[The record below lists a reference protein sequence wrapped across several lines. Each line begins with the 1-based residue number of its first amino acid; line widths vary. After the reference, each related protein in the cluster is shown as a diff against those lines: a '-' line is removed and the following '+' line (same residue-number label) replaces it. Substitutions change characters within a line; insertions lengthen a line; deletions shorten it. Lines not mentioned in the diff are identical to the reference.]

1 MAVRILITRKFK
13 QKHIEEAYRLLLE
26 LRSLVTLRQGYISG
40 ETLISADDPHEVLVI
55 STWTNLKKWEDW
67 VQTEKRKEYHRKLE
81 PLLEAPERTK
91 VYFTGEKQ
99 PHWVDMA

>member
-40 ETLISADDPHEVLVI
+40 ETLISADDPHEILVI
-55 STWTNLKKWEDW
+55 STWTNVKKWEDW
-67 VQTEKRKEYHRKLE
+67 VQTEKRNEYNRKLA
-81 PLLEAPERTK
+81 PLLEEPEGTK

-99 PHWVDMA
+99 PQWVDMA